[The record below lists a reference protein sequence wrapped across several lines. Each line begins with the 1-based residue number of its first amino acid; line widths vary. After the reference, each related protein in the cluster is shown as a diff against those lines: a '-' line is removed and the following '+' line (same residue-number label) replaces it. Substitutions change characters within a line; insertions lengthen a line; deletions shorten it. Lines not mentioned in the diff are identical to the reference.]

1 MNKERLMQVLLSPVV
16 SEKSTIAAEA
26 SRQFAFKVAPDATKP
41 EIKKAVEQMFDVKVD
56 SVRVVNIKGK
66 QKRFGTIM
74 GRRNGVRK
82 AYVKLA
88 EGNDIDFGAGA

>member
-16 SEKSTIAAEA
+16 SEKSTIAADA
-26 SRQFAFKVAPDATKP
+26 ARQFVFHVAPDATKP
-41 EIKKAVEQMFDVKVD
+41 EIRKAVEIMFDVKVEQ
-56 SVRVVNIKGK
+56 VRVVNIKGK
-66 QKRFGTIM
+66 AKRFGQVM

-88 EGNDIDFGAGA
+88 EGHDIDFGAGA

>member
-16 SEKSTIAAEA
+16 SEKSTNIADAG
-26 SRQFAFKVAPDATKP
+26 RQFAFRVASDATKP
-41 EIKKAVEQMFDVKVD
+41 EIRKAVEMMFDVKVEQ
-56 SVRVVNIKGK
+56 VRVVNIKGK
-66 QKRFGTIM
+66 AKRFGHVM

-88 EGNDIDFGAGA
+88 EGHDIDFGAGA

>member
-16 SEKSTIAAEA
+16 SEKSTITAEV

-66 QKRFGTIM
+66 QKRFGTVM